1 MIDNV
6 KSPKHYKLD
15 GLNIEVK
22 DVAFAVIKNIKNTKV
37 AVCVFN
43 VLKYVMRAEK
53 KNGIE
58 DYKKA
63 IEYLRYIIEEKENKV
78 ID

>member
-22 DVAFAVIKNIKNTKV
+22 DVAFAVIKNIKYTA
-37 AVCVFN
+37 AVLDYRIYYSAMIIYEE
-43 VLKYVMRAEK
+43 VLDE
-53 KNGIE
+53 
-58 DYKKA
+58 
-63 IEYLRYIIEEKENKV
+63 
-78 ID
+78 